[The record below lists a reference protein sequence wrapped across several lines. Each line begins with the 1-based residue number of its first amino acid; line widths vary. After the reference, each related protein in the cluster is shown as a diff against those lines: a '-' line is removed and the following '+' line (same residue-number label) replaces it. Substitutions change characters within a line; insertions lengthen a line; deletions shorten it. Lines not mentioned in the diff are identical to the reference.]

1 MTAAD
6 RPATLPE
13 AFQRAARIGPDA
25 VALRTVGDTQ
35 TLRWRDYGARVRQVT
50 AGLAALGVGRGDAVS
65 LMMAN
70 RIEFYPLEVA
80 AQHVGATSL
89 SVYNALAA
97 EQLTHVFANS
107 GTKLVFCEQQYVDRI
122 KANRAAIDIIVC
134 IDGSPE
140 GTISVDDLIACGSAD
155 FDFESTWMAVQP
167 DDVATLIYTS
177 GTTGN
182 PKEVEITHASL
193 LFEVFGL
200 DEVLGLQYG
209 DRVTSFLPTAHIA
222 DRLNALYIQEV
233 IGTQVTVVPDIT
245 TIAAALADVRPTIW
259 GAMPLV
265 WEKLKAGIEAK
276 VAAETGVKHA
286 LDDWALG
293 AANTRARAL
302 LDGSQPDRAD
312 RVRYTVADKLVLGK
326 IRAEIGL
333 DRARWLICG
342 DAPIPKETLA
352 FFAGL
357 GLPMTE
363 VWGMSELSGIATVS
377 HPRDAVLG
385 CVGKPLPG
393 LQTKVAADGE
403 FLVRGPLVMKSYRNE
418 PEKTAEAIDTDGW
431 LHTGDIA
438 TVDDDGNVSIIDR
451 KKELIVNAAGKNM
464 SPCHIENTIK
474 AACGLIGAMMT
485 VGDDR
490 PYNTALIVLD
500 AHTANAYAA
509 RKGLTDASPQAL
521 AGDPEVIAQIATG
534 VGRGNAKLTRV
545 EQIKRFKVLP
555 VFWAAGG
562 DEITLTM
569 KLKRKPVTQ
578 KYAADIAELYA
589 AQPGSTVHE
598 PNSATLPVTS
608 PSEVS

>member
-13 AFQRAARIGPDA
+13 AFQRTARIGPDA

-35 TLRWRDYGARVRQVT
+35 TLRWRDYAARVRQVA

-70 RIEFYPLEVA
+70 RIEFYPLEVG

-200 DEVLGLQYG
+200 DEVLGLRYG

-222 DRLNALYIQEV
+222 DRLNALYVQEV

-245 TIAAALADVRPTIW
+245 TIAAALADVRPTFW

-302 LDGSQPDRAD
+302 LDGSRTGFCRPCPVHGRRQAGARQDPCGNRPRPGQVVDLRGCPYPQGDIGILRRPGSADDRGVGYVRTQRYRDREPSARCCAGLRWKAAARPAD
-312 RVRYTVADKLVLGK
+312 QGGRRWRVPGPGPAGH
-326 IRAEIGL
+326 EGL
-333 DRARWLICG
+333 SQRARE
-342 DAPIPKETLA
+342 D
-352 FFAGL
+352 
-357 GLPMTE
+357 
-363 VWGMSELSGIATVS
+363 
-377 HPRDAVLG
+377 R
-385 CVGKPLPG
+385 
-393 LQTKVAADGE
+393 
-403 FLVRGPLVMKSYRNE
+403 RSY
-418 PEKTAEAIDTDGW
+418 
-431 LHTGDIA
+431 
-438 TVDDDGNVSIIDR
+438 
-451 KKELIVNAAGKNM
+451 
-464 SPCHIENTIK
+464 
-474 AACGLIGAMMT
+474 
-485 VGDDR
+485 
-490 PYNTALIVLD
+490 
-500 AHTANAYAA
+500 
-509 RKGLTDASPQAL
+509 
-521 AGDPEVIAQIATG
+521 
-534 VGRGNAKLTRV
+534 
-545 EQIKRFKVLP
+545 
-555 VFWAAGG
+555 
-562 DEITLTM
+562 
-569 KLKRKPVTQ
+569 
-578 KYAADIAELYA
+578 
-589 AQPGSTVHE
+589 
-598 PNSATLPVTS
+598 
-608 PSEVS
+608 